1 MQSVARI
8 DLGIKLPYYLNSSF
22 LDFFWVKNRLI
33 SYLVTNITKKS
44 NLSQTKNR
52 KSYQSYH
59 HNAQIFFGKL
69 QILARIEPCLPV
81 GIITHQSHISK
92 VSERGL
98 THSLTNITSIASGDA
113 KISSYFK
120 NQPFLLSQIEENAF
134 FVFFGWFSLRPTF
147 LFILKPILAPRNESR
162 YHRGCV

>member
-22 LDFFWVKNRLI
+22 LDFFWVKKWLI

-69 QILARIEPCLPV
+69 QILARIEPCLQGSKQLLCLWKYWYSFLWSGSVSTGFP
-81 GIITHQSHISK
+81 GSSAPADPGSLPSRWHPGEQASCTCSWSSKDCRSNQSFDW
-92 VSERGL
+92 RQ
-98 THSLTNITSIASGDA
+98 
-113 KISSYFK
+113 SS
-120 NQPFLLSQIEENAF
+120 
-134 FVFFGWFSLRPTF
+134 RP
-147 LFILKPILAPRNESR
+147 
-162 YHRGCV
+162 

>member
-59 HNAQIFFGKL
+59 HNVQIFFGKL
-69 QILARIEPCLPV
+69 QILARIEPCLGPQV
-81 GIITHQSHISK
+81 YLGPI
-92 VSERGL
+92 
-98 THSLTNITSIASGDA
+98 
-113 KISSYFK
+113 KISV
-120 NQPFLLSQIEENAF
+120 LVRE
-134 FVFFGWFSLRPTF
+134 GFS
-147 LFILKPILAPRNESR
+147 
-162 YHRGCV
+162 